1 MPARGET
8 WPGVCDS
15 FTGSVHPNIASIV
28 KLKWICPGFREC
40 PSGDATTRTT
50 RRQEGPIHVDLF
62 VPRRLKER
70 AMKLQDITYP
80 QAAPDR
86 FAW

>member
-1 MPARGET
+1 
-8 WPGVCDS
+8 
-15 FTGSVHPNIASIV
+15 
-28 KLKWICPGFREC
+28 
-40 PSGDATTRTT
+40 
-50 RRQEGPIHVDLF
+50 VDLF